1 MRGLHVYRSPSSG
14 GEASSVLLSL
24 LLLLLIPND
33 GGVARV
39 MVMVVAL
46 QPRVTTVESHPA
58 RRVFGSL
65 SMPNGSPWCDGRPTY
80 WLVRLLFLP

>member
-65 SMPNGSPWCDGRPTY
+65 SMPPWCDGRPTY